1 MDCYYLGL
9 FYWCLCTQLAV
20 CLLALLASQFSF
32 ILPLIF
38 YSKYID
44 AATWGYRFRLM
55 TLLIMS
61 APLQLAVIAALHR
74 WPGGRVDSHPD
85 PNPNPNRGPNP
96 TPKPKPSPNPDQ
108 VADLEDVYEVLDS
121 LHFSEQE
128 IWGGVGEM

>member
-1 MDCYYLGL
+1 MGVRDSAGAAALQEGEAR
-9 FYWCLCTQLAV
+9 QLT
-20 CLLALLASQFSF
+20 LTLTLTLTLALTPTLLASQFSF

-74 WPGGRVDSHPD
+74 WPGSRVDSHLD

-96 TPKPKPSPNPDQ
+96 TPKPKPSPNPNPNPN
-108 VADLEDVYEVLDS
+108 LT
-121 LHFSEQE
+121 
-128 IWGGVGEM
+128 

>member
-74 WPGGRVDSHPD
+74 WPGSRVDSHPD

-96 TPKPKPSPNPDQ
+96 TPKPKPSSNPNPNPNPNPN
-108 VADLEDVYEVLDS
+108 LT
-121 LHFSEQE
+121 
-128 IWGGVGEM
+128 